1 MSIQNDVDLLLR
13 NRRLLVPDLNVQKDA
28 ESWDLVKYK
37 VSAQTIATVYSF
49 MKNKYEPNFTL
60 RDMERITGIWCDG
73 IAIALKA
80 LEAHGYIT
88 ISRSSR
94 PHIYTVIK

>member
-1 MSIQNDVDLLLR
+1 MSIQNDVDLLLK
-13 NRRLLVPDLNVQKDA
+13 NRRLLVPDLNVQRDA

-37 VSAQTIATVYSF
+37 VSAHTIATVYSF

>member
-1 MSIQNDVDLLLR
+1 MSIKREIDLLLR
-13 NRRLLVPDLNVQKDA
+13 NREKLMPDQGVQKEA

-37 VSAQTIATVYSF
+37 ISAQRIATVYSF
-49 MKNKYEPNFTL
+49 MKNKYEPTFTL
-60 RDMERITGIWCDG
+60 MDMERITGIWCDG

-94 PHIYTVIK
+94 PHRYTVIK

>member
-1 MSIQNDVDLLLR
+1 MSIQNDVDSLLR
-13 NRRLLVPDLNVQKDA
+13 NRELLMPDLSVQNDA
-28 ESWDLVKYK
+28 ETWDLVKYK
-37 VSAQTIATVYSF
+37 ISAQKIATVYSF
-49 MKNKYEPNFTL
+49 MKNKYEPNYTL